1 MAQRRK
7 PTTYGKASRRPMI
20 AAGAAFAQV
29 ATADTPKS
37 QEHLEDR
44 NEFGAF
50 TSDYL
55 KGAGASGTL
64 PEQLGNRVSS
74 SGSHPERHNRLISKH
89 KHSPSLSSSVSST
102 VDGVFD
108 FPSSD
113 DDTRS
118 KISATDGLAR
128 KKRKLTPNLVREDPS
143 SVFDDASL
151 QRHIAAETQRELSPT
166 QGSHSNAAH
175 SNGSSSLMAF
185 SKRQDKERSNT
196 PPKRSWAPKAA
207 SSLKENSVP
216 AVLPQSVKAKEHIT
230 TRPRTIVQAQ
240 AIKHSTALRKHQKIK
255 GQISDVVEK
264 KTADPSVKVHVG
276 ATNPPKRPC
285 KGQKADQ
292 RLSRVD
298 VRPKT
303 PENTPKTTLVHRPTF
318 GNGDGNP
325 PAKEIVHPRTPPRS
339 TRTIETATTPRQ
351 RELWN
356 RLLLD
361 DVHTSS
367 PSALNLPGLI
377 LTDKTKPLEEPPTVR
392 KVTWSED
399 QYATY
404 KPRQKRLV
412 DTLHSSAHDLSQSED
427 DVTDEDSDESS
438 NDDHSRSPQSGSSAI
453 NDALTVQTS
462 PSAESQSRG
471 QTLHQ
476 HVSSQSSQA
485 LPSLLG
491 AGPKVTYARQRSYLT
506 DHDLDEAD
514 MISTPVAPAPVSLNG
529 DGRKRFNDRVH
540 GSQSTSI
547 YDDGDCGAAEDS
559 QGGTMRSIH
568 ELREAGGNVRLVG
581 ELEALLDDLEEQ
593 KPVPATLLRSRVMDL
608 VAKLQ
613 EPSTCRL
620 FVDQGLDTRLLAH
633 VASLG
638 DDLISNSL
646 FTAAILELVSVST
659 SPPLL
664 AQISDARILN
674 FLTRLLGLDEDLIL
688 TSKLRSVNLSKFAQ
702 LEYQRLCTLLLK
714 SAAWRAG
721 KPTILSS
728 HILALQCLEYLVRQ
742 TREAGSSVEVLS
754 AHAIQRIVATSV
766 PSSSAASLAPSPM
779 LTVNLELAV
788 SILESCTVS
797 NATECQQSLW
807 SGDTLERV
815 TGLLPLLVSWS
826 DEGCAMSRTLT
837 LRLYLNLTN
846 NNPGLCED
854 FSTPGIVEALFR
866 IIILNFEKLSDRAV
880 TTIEKVLLLDHL
892 ILSLGS
898 FINIAESSDIVR
910 RLTLNL
916 HHGGQSFFDVL
927 LTLFTIKSKSAA
939 EVRQLQVYLI
949 KCRC

>member
-1 MAQRRK
+1 MSLVAMAQRRK
-7 PTTYGKASRRPMI
+7 PTTYGKASRKPMI

-29 ATADTPKS
+29 ATADTRNS
-37 QEHLEDR
+37 YEQLEDR
-44 NEFGAF
+44 NEFRAF

-55 KGAGASGTL
+55 EEAGASSTL
-64 PEQLGNRVSS
+64 LEQLGNRASS
-74 SGSHPERHNRLISKH
+74 SGSRPERHNGLISKH
-89 KHSPSLSSSVSST
+89 KHSPSLSSSVSSIA
-102 VDGVFD
+102 DGVFD

-128 KKRKLTPNLVREDPS
+128 KKRKLTPNLVGEDTS

-166 QGSHSNAAH
+166 QRFHSNAAR
-175 SNGSSSLMAF
+175 SKGSSSLTSF
-185 SKRQDKERSNT
+185 SRRQDKERSST
-196 PPKRSWAPKAA
+196 PPTRNWAPKAA
-207 SSLKENSVP
+207 GILKENSVQ
-216 AVLPQSVKAKEHIT
+216 AIMPQDVKAKEQT
-230 TRPRTIVQAQ
+230 TARPRTIDHLQT
-240 AIKHSTALRKHQKIK
+240 IKPSMPVRKAQKIK
-255 GQISDVVEK
+255 GQISNVGGKD
-264 KTADPSVKVHVG
+264 TANLSDKVLAG
-276 ATNPPKRPC
+276 AIKAPKRLS
-285 KGQKADQ
+285 KEQKADQ
-292 RLSRVD
+292 QLSEVH
-298 VRPKT
+298 VRPNT
-303 PENTPKTTLVHRPTF
+303 PENNPKTILAHRSALAH
-318 GNGDGNP
+318 GDGTIP
-325 PAKEIVHPRTPPRS
+325 VKESFQSRTPPRS
-339 TRTIETATTPRQ
+339 TKAIDTATTPRQ
-351 RELWN
+351 RDLWN
-356 RLLLD
+356 KLLLD
-361 DVHTSS
+361 DVHTAS
-367 PSALNLPGLI
+367 PSVLNLPGLM
-377 LTDKTKPLEEPPTVR
+377 LTDKAKSLEEPPTVR

-399 QYATY
+399 QHAID
-404 KPRQKRLV
+404 KPRQKRLI

-427 DVTDEDSDESS
+427 DGTDEDSEDSS
-438 NDDHSRSPQSGSSAI
+438 NDDHSRSPQSESSVT

-471 QTLHQ
+471 QPLHQ
-476 HVSSQSSQA
+476 HNSSQSSQA

-491 AGPKVTYARQRSYLT
+491 VGPKVTYARQRSYLT
-506 DHDLDEAD
+506 DHDLDEAA
-514 MISTPVAPAPVSLNG
+514 MISTPVVPVPVSLNG
-529 DGRKRFNDRVH
+529 ESRKGLNDRFH

-547 YDDGDCGAAEDS
+547 YDDGDYGAAEDS

-593 KPVPATLLRSRVMDL
+593 KPVPTTLLRSRVITL

-620 FVDQGLDTRLLAH
+620 FVDQGLETRLLAH
-633 VASLG
+633 VASHG
-638 DDLISNSL
+638 DDLIANSL
-646 FTAAILELVSVST
+646 FAAAILELVSIST

-664 AQISDARILN
+664 AQISDARILS
-674 FLTRLLGLDEDLIL
+674 FLTRLLGREEDLVL
-688 TSKLRSVNLSKFAQ
+688 TSKLRSFNLSKFVQ

-714 SAAWRAG
+714 SAAWRVG
-721 KPTILSS
+721 KPTILSC
-728 HILALQCLEYLVRQ
+728 HILALQCLEYIVRQ

-754 AHAIQRIVATSV
+754 AYAIQRIVATSV
-766 PSSSAASLAPSPM
+766 PSSSAAILLSSPT

-788 SILESCTVS
+788 SILESCT
-797 NATECQQSLW
+797 ARHAAECQQSLW

-815 TGLLPLLVSWS
+815 TGLLPRLVSWS
-826 DEGCAMSRTLT
+826 EEGCAMSRTLT

-880 TTIEKVLLLDHL
+880 TVEKVLLLNDL

-910 RLTLNL
+910 KLTLNL

-939 EVRQLQVYLI
+939 EVR
-949 KCRC
+949 

>member
-1 MAQRRK
+1 MSLVAMAQRRK
-7 PTTYGKASRRPMI
+7 PTTYGKASRKPMV

-29 ATADTPKS
+29 ATADTRRS
-37 QEHLEDR
+37 HEQLEDR
-44 NEFGAF
+44 NEYGAF

-55 KGAGASGTL
+55 EEAGASSTL
-64 PEQLGNRVSS
+64 AEQLGNRASS
-74 SGSHPERHNRLISKH
+74 SGSRPERHSGLIHKH
-89 KHSPSLSSSVSST
+89 KQNPSSSPSVSST
-102 VDGVFD
+102 ADGVFD
-108 FPSSD
+108 IPSSD
-113 DDTRS
+113 DEKRS

-128 KKRKLTPNLVREDPS
+128 KKRKLTPNLVEDNPS

-151 QRHIAAETQRELSPT
+151 QRHIAAETQRELSPIRRF
-166 QGSHSNAAH
+166 HSNAAR
-175 SNGSSSLMAF
+175 SKGSSSLTSF
-185 SKRQDKERSNT
+185 SRRQDRERSST
-196 PPKRSWAPKAA
+196 PPKQNWAPKAA
-207 SSLKENSVP
+207 GILKESSVQTVMP
-216 AVLPQSVKAKEHIT
+216 HTVKAKEQT
-230 TRPRTIVQAQ
+230 TARPRTIDQVQ
-240 AIKHSTALRKHQKIK
+240 AIKPSMPLRKGQKIK
-255 GQISDVVEK
+255 GQISNVGGSD
-264 KTADPSVKVHVG
+264 TANLSDRVH
-276 ATNPPKRPC
+276 ARAIKSPKRPS
-285 KGQKADQ
+285 KEQTADQ
-292 RLSRVD
+292 QLSGVG

-303 PENTPKTTLVHRPTF
+303 PEKTPRTILAHRSAF
-318 GNGDGNP
+318 ANGDGNTP
-325 PAKEIVHPRTPPRS
+325 VNESFQPRTPPRS
-339 TRTIETATTPRQ
+339 TQAIDTATTPRQ

-356 RLLLD
+356 KLLLD
-361 DVHTSS
+361 DVHAAS

-377 LTDKTKPLEEPPTVR
+377 LTDKAKSLGELPTVR

-404 KPRQKRLV
+404 KPRQKRLI

-427 DVTDEDSDESS
+427 DGIDEDSDDSS
-438 NDDHSRSPQSGSSAI
+438 NDDHSRSPHSESSVT

-462 PSAESQSRG
+462 PSADSQSRG
-471 QTLHQ
+471 QPLHQ
-476 HVSSQSSQA
+476 HNSSQSSQA

-491 AGPKVTYARQRSYLT
+491 VGPKVTYARQRSYLT
-506 DHDLDEAD
+506 DHDLDEAA
-514 MISTPVAPAPVSLNG
+514 MISTPVVTAPVNLNG
-529 DGRKRFNDRVH
+529 DSRKRLKDRVH
-540 GSQSTSI
+540 GSQFTSI
-547 YDDGDCGAAEDS
+547 YDEGDCGAAEDS

-593 KPVPATLLRSRVMDL
+593 KPVPTTLLRSRVMDL

-620 FVDQGLDTRLLAH
+620 FVDQGLESRLLAH

-638 DDLISNSL
+638 DDLIANSL
-646 FTAAILELVSVST
+646 FAAAILELVSGST

-674 FLTRLLGLDEDLIL
+674 FLTRLLGQDGDLVSA
-688 TSKLRSVNLSKFAQ
+688 SKLRSTNLSKYAQ

-714 SAAWRAG
+714 SAAWRVG
-721 KPTILSS
+721 KPTILSC
-728 HILALQCLEYLVRQ
+728 HILALQSLEYIVRQ
-742 TREAGSSVEVLS
+742 TREAGSSGEVLS
-754 AHAIQRIVATSV
+754 AYAIQRIVATSV
-766 PSSSAASLAPSPM
+766 PSSSAASLLPSPV

-797 NATECQQSLW
+797 NAAECQQSLW

-815 TGLLPLLVSWS
+815 IGLLPLLVSWS
-826 DEGCAMSRTLT
+826 EEGCAMSRTLT

-880 TTIEKVLLLDHL
+880 TVEKVPLLDHL

-910 RLTLNL
+910 KLTLNL

-927 LTLFTIKSKSAA
+927 LTLFMIRSKSAA
-939 EVRQLQVYLI
+939 EVR
-949 KCRC
+949 

>member
-7 PTTYGKASRRPMI
+7 PTTYGKASRKPII

-29 ATADTPKS
+29 ATADTRRS
-37 QEHLEDR
+37 HEHLEAR
-44 NEFGAF
+44 NEYGAF

-55 KGAGASGTL
+55 EEAGASGTL
-64 PEQLGNRVSS
+64 PEQLGNRASS
-74 SGSHPERHNRLISKH
+74 SGSRPERHNGLISKH
-89 KHSPSLSSSVSST
+89 KQYPSSSSSVSSKA
-102 VDGVFD
+102 DGVFD
-108 FPSSD
+108 LPSSD
-113 DDTRS
+113 DDKRS

-128 KKRKLTPNLVREDPS
+128 KKRKLTPNLVGEDPS

-166 QGSHSNAAH
+166 RRCHSNAAR
-175 SNGSSSLMAF
+175 SKDSSLLVSF
-185 SKRQDKERSNT
+185 SRRQDKERSST

-207 SSLKENSVP
+207 GILKESSAQ
-216 AVLPQSVKAKEHIT
+216 AVLPQSVKAKERT
-230 TRPRTIVQAQ
+230 TARPSTIDQAQ
-240 AIKHSTALRKHQKIK
+240 AIKPSMPLRKVQKIN
-255 GQISDVVEK
+255 GQISNVGGKD
-264 KTADPSVKVHVG
+264 TANLSDKVHAG
-276 ATNPPKRPC
+276 AIKTSKRPW
-285 KGQKADQ
+285 KEQQPDKQ
-292 RLSRVD
+292 LSRVD

-303 PENTPKTTLVHRPTF
+303 LENRPKTTLAHRSTF
-318 GNGDGNP
+318 INGDGNS
-325 PAKEIVHPRTPPRS
+325 PAKEFVQPRTPPRS
-339 TRTIETATTPRQ
+339 TRALDTATTPRQ

-361 DVHTSS
+361 DVHTAS
-367 PSALNLPGLI
+367 PSGLNLPGLM
-377 LTDKTKPLEEPPTVR
+377 LTDKTKPLDEPSTVR
-392 KVTWSED
+392 KVTWSVD
-399 QYATY
+399 QHANY
-404 KPRQKRLV
+404 KPRQRRLV

-427 DVTDEDSDESS
+427 DVADDDSDDSS
-438 NDDHSRSPQSGSSAI
+438 NDDHSRSPQSESSAI

-471 QTLHQ
+471 QPLHQ
-476 HVSSQSSQA
+476 LNSSQSSQA

-491 AGPKVTYARQRSYLT
+491 VGPKVTYARQRSYLT
-506 DHDLDEAD
+506 DHDLDEAAL
-514 MISTPVAPAPVSLNG
+514 ISTPVVPAPVSQNG
-529 DGRKRFNDRVH
+529 DSRKRLTDRVH

-559 QGGTMRSIH
+559 QGGAMRSIH

-593 KPVPATLLRSRVMDL
+593 KPVPSTLLRSRMMDL

-620 FVDQGLDTRLLAH
+620 FVDQGLESRLLAH

-638 DDLISNSL
+638 DDLIANSL
-646 FTAAILELVSVST
+646 FAAAILELVSGST
-659 SPPLL
+659 SPPLI
-664 AQISDARILN
+664 AQITDARILN
-674 FLTRLLGLDEDLIL
+674 FLTRLLGQDGDLIGA
-688 TSKLRSVNLSKFAQ
+688 SKLRSTNFSKFVQ

-714 SAAWRAG
+714 SAAWRVG
-721 KPTILSS
+721 KPTILSC
-728 HILALQCLEYLVRQ
+728 HILALQSLEYIVRQ
-742 TREAGSSVEVLS
+742 TREAGSSIEVLS
-754 AHAIQRIVATSV
+754 AYAMQRVVATSV
-766 PSSSAASLAPSPM
+766 PSPSTASLLPTPM

-797 NATECQQSLW
+797 NAAECQQSLW

-826 DEGCAMSRTLT
+826 EEDCAMSRTLT

-854 FSTPGIVEALFR
+854 FSTPDIVEALFR

-880 TTIEKVLLLDHL
+880 TVEKVLLLDHL

-910 RLTLNL
+910 RLTLDL

-939 EVRQLQVYLI
+939 EVRWLQ
-949 KCRC
+949 CT

>member
-1 MAQRRK
+1 MSVVAMAQRRK
-7 PTTYGKASRRPMI
+7 PTTYGKASRKPI
-20 AAGAAFAQV
+20 LAAGAAFAQV
-29 ATADTPKS
+29 ATADTQKS
-37 QEHLEDR
+37 HEQLEDR
-44 NEFGAF
+44 NDLGAF
-50 TSDYL
+50 TSGYL
-55 KGAGASGTL
+55 AEAGASGTL
-64 PEQLGNRVSS
+64 REHLGNRVSS
-74 SGSHPERHNRLISKH
+74 SGPPPERHNGLISKH
-89 KHSPSLSSSVSST
+89 KPSPSLSSSVSST
-102 VDGVFD
+102 ADGVFD

-128 KKRKLTPNLVREDPS
+128 KKRRLTPNLVGEDLS

-166 QGSHSNAAH
+166 QPSNSNAARLQ
-175 SNGSSSLMAF
+175 SSSSLMSF
-185 SKRQDKERSNT
+185 SRHQDKERSST

-207 SSLKENSVP
+207 VNLKEN
-216 AVLPQSVKAKEHIT
+216 AARAALPQSVKGKEQT
-230 TRPRTIVQAQ
+230 TARPRTIVQAQ
-240 AIKHSTALRKHQKIK
+240 AIKPSTALRKHQKIK
-255 GQISDVVEK
+255 GQNSDVGGK
-264 KTADPSVKVHVG
+264 DTTNLSDKVH
-276 ATNPPKRPC
+276 AAAINPQKRPW
-285 KGQKADQ
+285 KEQKADQ
-292 RLSRVD
+292 QLSGVD

-303 PENTPKTTLVHRPTF
+303 PEDTPKTTLVHRPTF
-318 GNGDGNP
+318 GNGDGTS
-325 PAKEIVHPRTPPRS
+325 PAEGLVHPRTPPRS
-339 TRTIETATTPRQ
+339 TRAIDTATTPRQ

-361 DVHTSS
+361 DVHTAS

-377 LTDKTKPLEEPPTVR
+377 LTDKTKPLEGPPTVR

-412 DTLHSSAHDLSQSED
+412 DTLHSSAHDPSQSED
-427 DVTDEDSDESS
+427 DVTSEDSDDSS
-438 NDDHSRSPQSGSSAI
+438 NDDHSRSPQSESSAI

-476 HVSSQSSQA
+476 HVSSQPSQA

-491 AGPKVTYARQRSYLT
+491 VGPKVTYARQRSYLT
-506 DHDLDEAD
+506 DHDLDEAA
-514 MISTPVAPAPVSLNG
+514 MISTPVVPAPVSLNG
-529 DGRKRFNDRVH
+529 DGRKRLNDRVH
-540 GSQSTSI
+540 GSQSASI

-593 KPVPATLLRSRVMDL
+593 KPVPTTLLRSRVMDL

-620 FVDQGLDTRLLAH
+620 FVDHGLETRLLAH

-638 DDLISNSL
+638 DDLIANSL
-646 FTAAILELVSVST
+646 FAAAILELVSVST
-659 SPPLL
+659 SPTLL

-674 FLTRLLGLDEDLIL
+674 SLTRLLGHDEDLVL
-688 TSKLRSVNLSKFAQ
+688 ASKLRAVNLSKFAQ
-702 LEYQRLCTLLLK
+702 LEFQRLCTLLLK

-721 KPTILSS
+721 KPTILSC
-728 HILALQCLEYLVRQ
+728 HILALQCLEYIVRQ

-754 AHAIQRIVATSV
+754 AYAIQRIVATSV

-797 NATECQQSLW
+797 NAAECQQSLW

-826 DEGCAMSRTLT
+826 EEGCAMSRTLT

-880 TTIEKVLLLDHL
+880 TTVEKVLLLDHL

-939 EVRQLQVYLI
+939 EVR
-949 KCRC
+949 